1 MKKIIIENPL
11 SNERGSALIVS
22 LLMLTILTVI
32 GLASI
37 NTSSIEIQIARNDR
51 IYRQNINLAESAASH
66 IVKQIANMDGNAQDP
81 QSDYE
86 DLFPSTSTLNWVS
99 AQTASFFETP
109 NQWDSDGSNNDDN
122 AVSNVSGSYRYA
134 ANYLGKQG
142 GSSLNPGS
150 LSINLYS
157 VYGISENNGG
167 VALIQMGCKK
177 TVMNP

>member
-1 MKKIIIENPL
+1 MKKIIIHNPL
-11 SNERGSALIVS
+11 SNEHGSTLLVA

-37 NTSSIEIQIARNDR
+37 NTSSIEIQIAGNER

-66 IVKQIANMDGNAQDP
+66 IAKEITNMDGNGQDP

-86 DLFPSTSTLNWVS
+86 DLFPSTSTLSWIS
-99 AQTASFFETP
+99 SQTTSFFDNP

-122 AVSNVSGSYRYA
+122 AGSNASGSYRYA
-134 ANYLGKQG
+134 ANYLGKQS
-142 GSSLNPGS
+142 GSSLNPGA
-150 LSINLYS
+150 LSVNLYS
-157 VYGISENNGG
+157 IYGISENNGG
-167 VALIQMGCKK
+167 TALIQMGCKK